1 MDPLPESLLG
11 VCHGQE
17 PPDGQ
22 EVGPGVHQ
30 DEEEHAGG
38 VERGQLW
45 VILHDVV
52 QQNSNLDMQ
61 SWSRT
66 KKRTLVLSP
75 APLARGQM

>member
-22 EVGPGVHQ
+22 EVEPGVYQ

-38 VERGQLW
+38 VSSLGLSSMMW
-45 VILHDVV
+45 Y
-52 QQNSNLDMQ
+52 
-61 SWSRT
+61 SRIAT
-66 KKRTLVLSP
+66 
-75 APLARGQM
+75 

>member
-1 MDPLPESLLG
+1 MMCCSPFDPLPESLLG
-11 VCHGQE
+11 VRHGQE

-38 VERGQLW
+38 VERGELG

-52 QQNSNLDMQ
+52 KQNCNLDKDNGKKKIRNNSSNL
-61 SWSRT
+61 
-66 KKRTLVLSP
+66 LH
-75 APLARGQM
+75 

>member
-22 EVGPGVHQ
+22 EVEPGVHQ

-38 VERGQLW
+38 VECGQLGG
-45 VILHDVV
+45 
-52 QQNSNLDMQ
+52 
-61 SWSRT
+61 T
-66 KKRTLVLSP
+66 
-75 APLARGQM
+75 AE